1 MCTHGM
7 CVHNFKAQSE
17 VRQLSPVKK
26 WPIYLKMQIP
36 AVPLLAKYKHVY
48 MFPLR
53 DKLTNLCAASHY
65 RLLISLINQV
75 NKN

>member
-1 MCTHGM
+1 MKSMCA
-7 CVHNFKAQSE
+7 NYFKAQSE
-17 VRQLSPVKK
+17 VRQLTPVKK
-26 WPIYLKMQIP
+26 WPIYPKMQIP
-36 AVPLLAKYKHVY
+36 AVSSPAKIKHVY
-48 MFPLR
+48 VFPLR